1 MGILQSHL
9 STVPQSQYG
18 REDTD
23 PRGVLQ
29 SLWLQPKVCHHQAQW
44 SFSRAENFGQT
55 TPAFFQ
61 VHFSGPLDPASH
73 LGGIRLPLVS
83 AAKSAVAALAALG
96 QKTLLQQIPPSLK
109 NERSCALGWIPSNSL
124 RSSTKSSIASLSWL
138 TSATAHPPISKPMT
152 SAPWKTKLYKQYRKT
167 LPSRSTSEN
176 TMYPRV
182 RFYMSRRF
190 PLRVRFLNG
199 LTGLATFPAL
209 VNMGRYRSVRR
220 EGTDSVSGTDS
231 RQGVGR
237 VSDLW
242 PWTTTGSAFHVSA

>member
-61 VHFSGPLDPASH
+61 VHFSGPFDPASH

-96 QKTLLQQIPPSLK
+96 QKTLLHLPTYRTATAPNLCAPDRSQIQNQKNPAQAASLRTHQTRHTAQTPYPHQNRLLERHHSRLYRNRPSLPF
-109 NERSCALGWIPSNSL
+109 RQL
-124 RSSTKSSIASLSWL
+124 RK
-138 TSATAHPPISKPMT
+138 
-152 SAPWKTKLYKQYRKT
+152 R
-167 LPSRSTSEN
+167 
-176 TMYPRV
+176 RV
-182 RFYMSRRF
+182 RALAYSHRHLLHLGRSQSRHGER
-190 PLRVRFLNG
+190 PNRRAQRHARDC
-199 LTGLATFPAL
+199 TSSAL
-209 VNMGRYRSVRR
+209 
-220 EGTDSVSGTDS
+220 
-231 RQGVGR
+231 
-237 VSDLW
+237 
-242 PWTTTGSAFHVSA
+242 